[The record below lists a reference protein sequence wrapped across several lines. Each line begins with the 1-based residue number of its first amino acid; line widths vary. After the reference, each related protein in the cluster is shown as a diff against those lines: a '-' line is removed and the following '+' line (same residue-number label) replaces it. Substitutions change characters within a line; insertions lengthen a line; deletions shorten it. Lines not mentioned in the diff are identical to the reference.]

1 MGYNIKIKKN
11 ARKDLP
17 KLKGA
22 NLNDKFDELITVIR
36 ENPYQNPPP
45 YEKLMWLL
53 YYSRRINI
61 KYRLVYSVEDQN
73 LYGLIMNTG
82 FKM

>member
-61 KYRLVYSVEDQN
+61 KYRLVYNVEDQN